1 MCNLVT
7 CSSIEGCCNAVQKN
21 QHKTKNF
28 NLLVYD
34 CKDWLQ
40 QIGKAS
46 CGAVSCIGNA
56 GVLQLQCAVTMFQ
69 ALMEGLEVV
78 RSRQKGPILQ
88 TFTKLKYSIDR
99 FYLFIFF
106 KWCLVALLQYC
117 HGPLYL
123 GYHCSESQQCAFVYF
138 GLETTKVAHCFLP
151 IHTSQCSSA
160 FFTDEDIRIQ
170 KNDVI

>member
-21 QHKTKNF
+21 QHKTKNC

-88 TFTKLKYSIDR
+88 TFTKLKYSTDR
-99 FYLFIFF
+99 FYLFIF
-106 KWCLVALLQYC
+106 KMMSCCPPAVLSWPSIPWLSLLRITAVCFCIFWSWNNQG
-117 HGPLYL
+117 GPLL
-123 GYHCSESQQCAFVYF
+123 FADTYF
-138 GLETTKVAHCFLP
+138 AM
-151 IHTSQCSSA
+151 
-160 FFTDEDIRIQ
+160 
-170 KNDVI
+170 